1 MRKRLETLTPRDV
14 KNMKRDIEIIEKR
27 KKAFLIVGFVLLGLF
42 VASIVGLV
50 FLGIGTYNALQNEE
64 WQAAYFL
71 FILFD
76 SLVGSLSVLFLIG
89 FIALFVIRGV
99 LLDKQIEKRRRLIED
114 YEDLH
119 SADTTASE

>member
-14 KNMKRDIEIIEKR
+14 KNMKRDIEIIKKR

-42 VASIVGLV
+42 IASVIGLV
-50 FLGIGTYNALQNEE
+50 FLGIGTYTALQNEE
-64 WQAAYFL
+64 WAAAQFL

-89 FIALFVIRGV
+89 FIAMFVIRGV

>member
-14 KNMKRDIEIIEKR
+14 KNMKRDIEIIKKR

-42 VASIVGLV
+42 IASVIGLV
-50 FLGIGTYNALQNEE
+50 FLGIGTYTALQNEE

-76 SLVGSLSVLFLIG
+76 SLVGSLSVLL
-89 FIALFVIRGV
+89 
-99 LLDKQIEKRRRLIED
+99 
-114 YEDLH
+114 
-119 SADTTASE
+119 